1 MFRLPWSGPSVIERA
16 ALGIGMRL
24 TERHRAQVVHEQ
36 MRMVLLHTRLGTL
49 AATVF
54 ALMMAAYVQGSLDP
68 GTPQALLMAWVV
80 VKVGVAAAR
89 VVLASAW
96 ARLESG
102 QLAADRWQ
110 RAMMVLLAL
119 DGLVWGIGGWALRDQ
134 PVTMLAL
141 AMAALDG
148 VSCVATFGL
157 QVRLSATA
165 AYVLPM
171 LLPLVVGLALRED
184 DFAHVAA
191 LGQLL
196 LAVLLLATARAAS
209 LRLTTGLLLR
219 LQADELAAEKDEA
232 LRLAKEQSAER
243 QRFLAKVSHELRTPL
258 HGMLGLTR
266 LLHLDARDPVLSH
279 RLELI
284 ESSGTQLLALI
295 NDLLEVS
302 RIDAGHFALR
312 VETFDLPTLLDEL
325 AELFT
330 LRAVDKGL
338 QFELQCRLPRP
349 LAVRGDA
356 ARLRQVLNNLLGNAV
371 KFTDRGTIT
380 LQVGP
385 GDAPQRVAFAVID
398 TGQGIGPGEFS
409 RIFQP
414 FQQVAADGAGG
425 GSRQGGPVAST
436 DGVGL
441 GLTIAREIAQAMGSD
456 IVVRSAPGEGSTFS
470 FEATLPPAAG
480 LVGAPTASA
489 ADPPLPARV
498 LVAEDDELNVLI
510 VGAFLDSL
518 GVGYERVAD
527 GREAVSAASR
537 TVDRPELVL
546 MDCRMPVMDGLTATA
561 EIRRQERVT
570 GLRRVPILAL
580 TATATHTDRQ
590 ACLDVGMD
598 DVITKPFTPAQ
609 LADAMRR
616 ARRRPPGA

>member
-1 MFRLPWSGPSVIERA
+1 MFRLPWSGPSVLERA

-24 TERHRAQVVHEQ
+24 SEHHRVQVVHEQ

-49 AATVF
+49 AATAF
-54 ALMMAAYVQGSLDP
+54 ALMLAAYVHGGLEP
-68 GTPQALLMAWVV
+68 GMPRVLLVAWVV

-96 ARLESG
+96 ARIEAG
-102 QLAADRWQ
+102 TPAAERWR
-110 RAMMVLLAL
+110 RAMLWLLGL
-119 DGLVWGIGGWALRDQ
+119 DGLVWGVGGWALTDQ
-134 PVTMLAL
+134 SVTMVAL
-141 AMAALDG
+141 AMASLDG

-171 LLPLVVGLALRED
+171 LLPLVVGLAQRED
-184 DFAHVAA
+184 DFAHHAA
-191 LGQLL
+191 FGQLL
-196 LAVLLLATARAAS
+196 LAALLLATARATS

-219 LQADELAAEKDEA
+219 LQADELAAEKDAA

-266 LLHLDARDPVLSH
+266 LLNLDARDPVLSH

-312 VETFDLPTLLDEL
+312 VETFDLPMLLDEL

-330 LRAVDKGL
+330 LRAADKAL

-380 LQVGP
+380 LRVGP
-385 GDAPQRVAFAVID
+385 GAEPHRVGFAVID
-398 TGQGIGPGEFS
+398 TGQGIGPTEFA

-425 GSRQGGPVAST
+425 SRAGGPVAST

-456 IVVRSAPGEGSTFS
+456 IEVRSTPGEGSTFS
-470 FEATLPPAAG
+470 FEATLPSATGPA
-480 LVGAPTASA
+480 GAPAVGG
-489 ADPPLPARV
+489 ADQRLPGRV

-527 GREAVSAASR
+527 GREAVAAASR

-561 EIRRQERVT
+561 EIRRQERLS

-616 ARRRPPGA
+616 ARRRPPGG